1 MNWSDFWNKPIE
13 ISYGGL
19 MVFLFAVSGWYAF
32 GEVSCGTPGGDSNA
46 ITRSTR
52 LENHGDET

>member
-19 MVFLFAVSGWYAF
+19 MVFLFAVSGWYAHGRSIMRNAGRRFKRYNEKYPF
-32 GEVSCGTPGGDSNA
+32 GEP
-46 ITRSTR
+46 R
-52 LENHGDET
+52 DET